1 MAVPADTAASRD
13 TAAPGAPAASP
24 DVTALAAEMV
34 ACGSLE
40 MGADAPDDAC
50 RIAELLP
57 AGTPVYV
64 NHLPRHPLE
73 HGLKALV
80 ALSELNLEPVP
91 HMAARRIGSRAEVRS
106 FLSRAVRLAGVRKAL
121 LIGGDVAD
129 PLGPYAD
136 AAALLGEDVFAEHGL
151 AQVGFAGYPEGHPR
165 IASGRLAAALD
176 GKLALARA
184 KGLEPYV
191 VTQFCF
197 APNRITE
204 YCAELA
210 RRAPGVA
217 VYVGLAG
224 PTTPV
229 SLLRFAQRCG
239 VGASLRALQAEGMRA
254 VRLVTHVDPADQLMG
269 LAQHLRSGGAG
280 NVVGVHLYSFGGVAR
295 TAAWMNARITQRA

>member
-1 MAVPADTAASRD
+1 MAALTANADTAAPHG
-13 TAAPGAPAASP
+13 TGAPAPSP
-24 DVTALAAEMV
+24 EVGALAAEMV

-40 MGADAPDDAC
+40 MGADAPEDAR

-73 HGLKALV
+73 HALKALT
-80 ALSELNLEPVP
+80 ALAEMNLEPVP
-91 HMAARRIGSRAEVRS
+91 HLAARRIGSRAEVRS
-106 FLSRAVRLAGVRKAL
+106 FLSRAARLAGVRKVL
-121 LIGGDVAD
+121 LIGGDVAV
-129 PLGPYAD
+129 PMGPYA
-136 AAALLGEDVFAEHGL
+136 AAADLLEEDAFAECGL

-165 IASGRLAAALD
+165 IPPDRLAAALD
-176 GKLALARA
+176 GKLALART

-197 APNRITE
+197 TPSRIVE
-204 YCAELA
+204 YCADLA
-210 RRAPGVA
+210 RQAPNVP
-217 VYVGLAG
+217 VYAGLAG

-254 VRLVTHVDPADQLMG
+254 VRLVTHVDPADQLMA
-269 LAQHLRSGGAG
+269 LAQHIRSGSAG

-295 TAAWMNARITQRA
+295 TAAWMNARITARG